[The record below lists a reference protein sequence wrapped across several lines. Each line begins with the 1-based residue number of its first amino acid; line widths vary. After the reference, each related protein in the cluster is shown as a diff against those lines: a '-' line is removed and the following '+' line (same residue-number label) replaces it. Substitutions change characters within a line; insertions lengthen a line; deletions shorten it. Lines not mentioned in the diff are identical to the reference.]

1 MAIAQQTP
9 MDVTLLRMEMED
21 TLGPA
26 INTLAGHAALAQK
39 LEQDVTGL
47 IETSAR
53 AMQDILELRHKID
66 GCGTLS
72 GLAALV
78 QKLSRPLQ
86 TFGNG

>member
-1 MAIAQQTP
+1 MAVAQQTP
-9 MDVTLLRMEMED
+9 ADVTLLRTEMED
-21 TLGPA
+21 TLGPS

-53 AMQDILELRHKID
+53 AMQDILELHRKID

-72 GLAALV
+72 GLAALA
-78 QKLSRPLQ
+78 QKLARPLQ
-86 TFGNG
+86 AFGNG

>member
-53 AMQDILELRHKID
+53 AM
-66 GCGTLS
+66 
-72 GLAALV
+72 
-78 QKLSRPLQ
+78 
-86 TFGNG
+86 